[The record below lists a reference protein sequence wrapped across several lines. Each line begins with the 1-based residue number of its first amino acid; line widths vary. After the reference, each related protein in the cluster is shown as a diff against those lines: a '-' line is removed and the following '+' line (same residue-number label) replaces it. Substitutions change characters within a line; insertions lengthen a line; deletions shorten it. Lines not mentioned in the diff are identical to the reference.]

1 MAKGL
6 SDKRLLELA
15 RKAVPGL
22 ETLQTRNSDRL
33 DFYELAVWNLVDA
46 LRAAYELGMGGGML
60 PHPLPASSR
69 EPATQATRREAESE
83 IVRTRGKKNG

>member
-15 RKAVPGL
+15 RKAVPWL

-33 DFYELAVWNLVDA
+33 DFHEVAVWNLVEA
-46 LRAAYELGMGGGML
+46 IRAAYELGKGE
-60 PHPLPASSR
+60 R
-69 EPATQATRREAESE
+69 
-83 IVRTRGKKNG
+83 KNG

>member
-33 DFYELAVWNLVDA
+33 DFHEIC
-46 LRAAYELGMGGGML
+46 AAAHISCYV
-60 PHPLPASSR
+60 R
-69 EPATQATRREAESE
+69 K
-83 IVRTRGKKNG
+83 IVMCRSLSFPRYSVKSC

>member
-33 DFYELAVWNLVDA
+33 DFHEIAVSGLAEA
-46 LRAAYELGMGGGML
+46 LRAAYELGKGE
-60 PHPLPASSR
+60 R
-69 EPATQATRREAESE
+69 
-83 IVRTRGKKNG
+83 KNG

>member
-6 SDKRLLELA
+6 NDKRLLELA

-33 DFYELAVWNLVDA
+33 DFHEVAVWSLVDA
-46 LRAAYELGMGGGML
+46 LRAAYELGKG
-60 PHPLPASSR
+60 
-69 EPATQATRREAESE
+69 EQ
-83 IVRTRGKKNG
+83 KNG

>member
-46 LRAAYELGMGGGML
+46 LRAAYELGKGGGML
-60 PHPLPASSR
+60 PHPLPASSKK
-69 EPATQATRREAESE
+69 PATQATRREAESK